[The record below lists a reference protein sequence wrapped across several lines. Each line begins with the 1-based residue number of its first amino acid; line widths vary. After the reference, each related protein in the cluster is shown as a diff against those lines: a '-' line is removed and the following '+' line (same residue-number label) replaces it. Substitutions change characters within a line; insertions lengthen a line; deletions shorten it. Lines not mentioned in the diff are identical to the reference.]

1 MSSMNKAAA
10 LGRFVRVA
18 LLLSLLGVGAAAQT
32 TDMPPKSPPS
42 KSTVAPI
49 EVRVEKM
56 KERRDAR
63 RREVIVFD
71 KPREGCLLWRFEM
84 YSDTNGRIVFQV
96 NEPVEPGI
104 VTRSVQ
110 RDKSMKWCWATRPV
124 GFDYESNPSNNPS
137 SSSGR
142 SQ

>member
-1 MSSMNKAAA
+1 MSPINKASA
-10 LGRFVRVA
+10 LGRFLRVA
-18 LLLSLLGVGAAAQT
+18 LLLSLLGVGAVAQT
-32 TDMPPKSPPS
+32 TDAPPKSSAS

-56 KERRDAR
+56 KEKRDAR
-63 RREVIVFD
+63 QRAVIVFD

-84 YSDTNGRIVFQV
+84 YSDANGRIVFQV

-110 RDKSMKWCWATRPV
+110 RDKEYEMMLGDKACRFRMRIEPV
-124 GFDYESNPSNNPS
+124 E
-137 SSSGR
+137 
-142 SQ
+142 